1 MLFAKLVFNKHYL
14 CNDSIHTRSRRPFR
28 HGYNAGTLGRF
39 DSMNSLHTL
48 TRHIVIAMLAGIALG
63 VALNQIGPP
72 AWVQSFVLD
81 GALGVI
87 GTLFVSALKMMV
99 VPLVFV
105 SLVVGVT
112 ALGDLS
118 ALGRIGAR
126 TLGLYLVTT
135 ALAISIAL
143 TLAVVIGPGH
153 GFDAGQT
160 EAQFSGKSAPP
171 ITQVLTDMVPTNPV
185 AAMAEG
191 NMLQIIVFALLFGV
205 AVTMAGVRGTHVLNL
220 FNDLDAVI
228 MHMVEWIMRLAPW
241 GVFALI
247 TPTFASQGLD
257 LLLPLAAYFLTLVA
271 ALAIQL
277 FVTYPLLVRTLTR
290 LDPRRFLAKLRDP
303 ATFAFSTASSGA
315 TIPITLRTVE
325 KKMGV
330 NNSVASFTVPLGA
343 TINMDG
349 TAMMQ
354 GVATV
359 FIADVYGID
368 LSLTDFLMVV
378 LTATLASIGTAAIPS
393 VGLVTLTMVLGQV
406 GLPVEGIAL
415 IIGVD
420 RLLDMLRT
428 TVNVAG
434 DCAVSTIVARQE
446 GALDETVYNDPHAG
460 SVDAATRRM
469 PAAS

>member
-1 MLFAKLVFNKHYL
+1 MAASAPH
-14 CNDSIHTRSRRPFR
+14 R
-28 HGYNAGTLGRF
+28 
-39 DSMNSLHTL
+39 L
-48 TRHIVIAMLAGIALG
+48 TRRIVIAMLAGMVLG
-63 VALNQIGPP
+63 VAINQFGTP
-72 AWVQSFVLD
+72 AWLQTFVLD
-81 GALGVI
+81 GALNVI
-87 GTLFVSALKMMV
+87 GMLFVSALKMMV

-105 SLVVGVT
+105 SIVVGVT

-118 ALGRIGAR
+118 ALGRIGAK

-135 ALAISIAL
+135 ALAITIAL
-143 TLAVVIGPGH
+143 GLAGALAPGH
-153 GFDAGQT
+153 GFDAGPT
-160 EAQFSGKSAPP
+160 DADFRGKQAPP
-171 ITQVLTDMVPTNPV
+171 FAQVIADMVPSNPV

-205 AVTMAGVRGTHVLNL
+205 AVTMSGARGRHVLNL
-220 FNDLDAVI
+220 FTDLDVVI

-247 TPTFASQGLD
+247 ARTFATQGLD

-271 ALAIQL
+271 ALTIQFL
-277 FVTYPLLVRTLTR
+277 LTYPLLLRALAR
-290 LDPRRFLAKLRDP
+290 LDPIAFLKKMRDP

-315 TIPITLRTVE
+315 TIPVTLRTVE

-330 NNSVASFTVPLGA
+330 NNSIAAFTVPLGA

-359 FIADVYGID
+359 FIANVYGVD
-368 LSLTDFLMVV
+368 LSMSDFLMVV
-378 LTATLASIGTAAIPS
+378 LTATLASVGTAAIPS

-428 TVNVAG
+428 LVNVTG
-434 DCAVSTIVARQE
+434 DCAVSCIVARSE
-446 GALDETVYNDPHAG
+446 RALDEQVFNDPLAG
-460 SVDAATRRM
+460 SVETATAHS
-469 PAAS
+469 PHPST